1 MSIKSI
7 IKAGLLTAS
16 LVAIAAPA
24 LARPDD
30 DGRPER
36 GERGNGG
43 GGENRGNRG
52 GGDNG
57 GNRGGDNGWRGG
69 EVRQAP
75 PPAAQPAPTPA
86 PVVRAAPPMA
96 APQPDN
102 PRFQRGGNEQPRPG
116 SAQWM
121 AQRGVTP
128 PAPAADRS
136 NAREDP
142 GRNQGSWQAN
152 GGRGNNDG
160 RGGNWNRDN
169 GGRDNA
175 WSGNRDRNDRDN
187 DRNRDRDGRDNS
199 WNRDRD
205 GRDNNWRG
213 NDNRNWNDNR
223 GNWNNGRPGARPPV
237 ANRWD
242 GMRRWDNYG
251 WRNDRRYDWRDWRNS
266 HRSIFRLPSYRAPYG
281 WNRGYFRFS
290 IGIYLDSILFG
301 PSYWIDDPWTYR
313 LPPAYG
319 TLRWVRYYDDAVLID
334 IRDGYVVDVIYD
346 FFW

>member
-24 LARPDD
+24 MARPDD
-30 DGRPER
+30 DSRPER
-36 GERGNGG
+36 GQRGGGNDNRG

-52 GGDNG
+52 VDNG
-57 GNRGGDNGWRGG
+57 GGRDNGWRGG
-69 EVRQAP
+69 EARQAP
-75 PPAAQPAPTPA
+75 APTPPPA
-86 PVVRAAPPMA
+86 PVVRAAPPVA
-96 APQPDN
+96 APAGDN

-116 SAQWM
+116 SQQWYG
-121 AQRGVTP
+121 QRGVTP
-128 PAPAADRS
+128 PQPAPAADRN
-136 NAREDP
+136 NATPDR
-142 GRNQGSWQAN
+142 GRNQGSWQAS
-152 GGRGNNDG
+152 GGRDRDNNDG
-160 RGGNWNRDN
+160 RNGNWN
-169 GGRDNA
+169 
-175 WSGNRDRNDRDN
+175 GNRDRSDRDN
-187 DRNRDRDGRDNS
+187 N
-199 WNRDRD
+199 WNRNRD
-205 GRDNNWRG
+205 GRDNNWR
-213 NDNRNWNDNR
+213 DNDNR
-223 GNWNNGRPGARPPV
+223 GNWNNGRPGVRPPV

-242 GMRRWDNYG
+242 GMRRWDNNG

-281 WNRGYFRFS
+281 WNRSYSRFS

-301 PSYWIDDPWTYR
+301 SDYWIDDPWTYR
-313 LPPAYG
+313 LPPVYG